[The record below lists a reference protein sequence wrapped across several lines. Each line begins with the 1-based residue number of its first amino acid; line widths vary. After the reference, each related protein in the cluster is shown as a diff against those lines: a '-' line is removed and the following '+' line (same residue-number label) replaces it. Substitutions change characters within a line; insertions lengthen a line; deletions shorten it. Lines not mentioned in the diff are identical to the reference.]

1 MWVQRAVEQ
10 GFARSEEMQQKV
22 AGSEAE
28 LCLGAQPR
36 LWQSCCAGAAQPGRR
51 GAVSARVPAS
61 PGCCAPSRHGFY
73 QLRVQLLLMNRSCCP
88 HLSASLRVPLQAAA
102 AQRQSPQ
109 WAQLQQ
115 GSFHHTVV
123 FGYFWQF
130 HPAKAKNPS
139 ELTSCSIKTRH
150 CALSQTCTNLPG
162 LWSQHGRN
170 HMAGQ
175 WDVTWVSSSKAIL
188 SRFTFFPPQPVHLCT
203 YPPGLPLIPLS
214 AHTSRYPASE
224 QFDLLL
230 CHA

>member
-1 MWVQRAVEQ
+1 MFPKPSFSWNATCQCILLDYLQYMVWVQRAIEQ

-109 WAQLQQ
+109 
-115 GSFHHTVV
+115 
-123 FGYFWQF
+123 
-130 HPAKAKNPS
+130 
-139 ELTSCSIKTRH
+139 
-150 CALSQTCTNLPG
+150 
-162 LWSQHGRN
+162 
-170 HMAGQ
+170 
-175 WDVTWVSSSKAIL
+175 
-188 SRFTFFPPQPVHLCT
+188 
-203 YPPGLPLIPLS
+203 
-214 AHTSRYPASE
+214 
-224 QFDLLL
+224 
-230 CHA
+230 